1 MKCLPVE
8 RVVKIWE
15 YCKECLWIVALMI
28 VPDNIQH
35 CKHNMECVKYVK
47 SCEQIVKTDLF
58 LVKQNNNR
66 QNVT

>member
-1 MKCLPVE
+1 MKVW
-8 RVVKIWE
+8 K
-15 YCKECLWIVALMI
+15 YCEESIRIEALMI
-28 VPDNIQH
+28 VSDNIQD
-35 CKHNMECVKYVK
+35 CKHNMECVKYVE